1 MNKKIVFSIS
11 LVFGIILVVLGTMA
25 FMNLPLPGFYLPKAL
40 AFLQALGDTG
50 YMNYIM
56 GIIQILVGLMFIT
69 RRYVALGAVILMP
82 ISFNIVI
89 FHLFLDLKTIILLKF
104 TLLHFLLQVALQ
116 TSLLL
121 HILLRYF
128 FFLYDPRLNRC
139 PLAIK

>member
-89 FHLFLDLKTIILLKF
+89 FHLFLDLKTIIPGLIIF
-104 TLLHFLLQVALQ
+104 ALNIFILY
-116 TSLLL
+116 TEHDKYKSLL
-121 HILLRYF
+121 RS
-128 FFLYDPRLNRC
+128 
-139 PLAIK
+139 K

>member
-69 RRYVALGAVILMP
+69 RRYVALGAIILMP

-89 FHLFLDLKTIILLKF
+89 FHLFLDLKTIIPGLIIF
-104 TLLHFLLQVALQ
+104 ALNIFILY
-116 TSLLL
+116 TEHDKYKSLL
-121 HILLRYF
+121 RS
-128 FFLYDPRLNRC
+128 
-139 PLAIK
+139 K

>member
-11 LVFGIILVVLGTMA
+11 LVFGIILVILGVMA
-25 FMNLPLPGFYLPKAL
+25 FMNLPLPDFYPPKAL

-50 YMNYIM
+50 YMNYVT

-89 FHLFLDLKTIILLKF
+89 FHLFLDLKTIIPGLIIF
-104 TLLHFLLQVALQ
+104 ALNIFILY
-116 TSLLL
+116 TEHDKYKSLL
-121 HILLRYF
+121 RS
-128 FFLYDPRLNRC
+128 
-139 PLAIK
+139 K

>member
-69 RRYVALGAVILMP
+69 RRYVALGAIILMP
-82 ISFNIVI
+82 INFNIVI
-89 FHLFLDLKTIILLKF
+89 FHLFLDLKTIIPGLIIF
-104 TLLHFLLQVALQ
+104 ALNIFILY
-116 TSLLL
+116 TEHDKYKSLL
-121 HILLRYF
+121 RS
-128 FFLYDPRLNRC
+128 
-139 PLAIK
+139 K

>member
-11 LVFGIILVVLGTMA
+11 LIFGIILVILGVMA
-25 FMNLPLPGFYLPKAL
+25 FMNLPLPDFYPPKAL

-50 YMNYIM
+50 YMSYVT

-89 FHLFLDLKTIILLKF
+89 FHLFLDLKTIIPGLIIF
-104 TLLHFLLQVALQ
+104 ALNVFILY
-116 TSLLL
+116 TEHDKYKSLL
-121 HILLRYF
+121 RS
-128 FFLYDPRLNRC
+128 
-139 PLAIK
+139 K

>member
-1 MNKKIVFSIS
+1 MNKKNVFSIS

-89 FHLFLDLKTIILLKF
+89 FHLFLDLKTIIPGLIIF
-104 TLLHFLLQVALQ
+104 ALNVFILY
-116 TSLLL
+116 TEHDKYKSLL
-121 HILLRYF
+121 RS
-128 FFLYDPRLNRC
+128 
-139 PLAIK
+139 K

>member
-69 RRYVALGAVILMP
+69 RRYVALGAVILMQMVEDV
-82 ISFNIVI
+82 ITIVLIMIVYGIGMEIVFNIWMEN
-89 FHLFLDLKTIILLKF
+89 
-104 TLLHFLLQVALQ
+104 
-116 TSLLL
+116 
-121 HILLRYF
+121 
-128 FFLYDPRLNRC
+128 LN
-139 PLAIK
+139 I

>member
-56 GIIQILVGLMFIT
+56 WIIQILVGLMFIT

-89 FHLFLDLKTIILLKF
+89 FHLFLDLKTIIPGLIIF
-104 TLLHFLLQVALQ
+104 ALNVFILY
-116 TSLLL
+116 TEHDKYKSLL
-121 HILLRYF
+121 RS
-128 FFLYDPRLNRC
+128 
-139 PLAIK
+139 K

>member
-89 FHLFLDLKTIILLKF
+89 FHLFLDLKTIIPGLIIF
-104 TLLHFLLQVALQ
+104 ALNVFILY
-116 TSLLL
+116 TEHDKYKSLL
-121 HILLRYF
+121 RS
-128 FFLYDPRLNRC
+128 
-139 PLAIK
+139 K

>member
-50 YMNYIM
+50 YMSYVT

-89 FHLFLDLKTIILLKF
+89 FHLFLDLKTIIPGLIIF
-104 TLLHFLLQVALQ
+104 ALNVFILY
-116 TSLLL
+116 TEHDKYKSLL
-121 HILLRYF
+121 RS
-128 FFLYDPRLNRC
+128 
-139 PLAIK
+139 K

>member
-50 YMNYIM
+50 YMNYVT

-69 RRYVALGAVILMP
+69 RRYVALGAIILMP

-89 FHLFLDLKTIILLKF
+89 FHLFLDLKTIIPGLIIF
-104 TLLHFLLQVALQ
+104 ALNVFILY
-116 TSLLL
+116 TEHDKYKSLL
-121 HILLRYF
+121 RS
-128 FFLYDPRLNRC
+128 
-139 PLAIK
+139 K

>member
-50 YMNYIM
+50 YMNYVT

-89 FHLFLDLKTIILLKF
+89 FHLFLDLKTIIPGLIIF
-104 TLLHFLLQVALQ
+104 ALNVFILY
-116 TSLLL
+116 TEHDKYKSLL
-121 HILLRYF
+121 RS
-128 FFLYDPRLNRC
+128 
-139 PLAIK
+139 K

>member
-1 MNKKIVFSIS
+1 MNKQIVFSIS

-89 FHLFLDLKTIILLKF
+89 FHLFLDLKTIIPGLIIF
-104 TLLHFLLQVALQ
+104 ALNVFILY
-116 TSLLL
+116 TEHDKYKSLL
-121 HILLRYF
+121 RS
-128 FFLYDPRLNRC
+128 
-139 PLAIK
+139 K

>member
-69 RRYVALGAVILMP
+69 RRYVALGAIILMP

-89 FHLFLDLKTIILLKF
+89 FHLFLDLKTIIPGLIIF
-104 TLLHFLLQVALQ
+104 ALNVFILY
-116 TSLLL
+116 TEHDKYKSLL
-121 HILLRYF
+121 RS
-128 FFLYDPRLNRC
+128 
-139 PLAIK
+139 K

>member
-89 FHLFLDLKTIILLKF
+89 FHLFLDLKTIIPGLIIF
-104 TLLHFLLQVALQ
+104 ALNVFIIY
-116 TSLLL
+116 TE
-121 HILLRYF
+121 HDKYKRLLRSKYKII
-128 FFLYDPRLNRC
+128 N
-139 PLAIK
+139 KKN